1 MRYIKV
7 KFSESED
14 RGKIILKENKIIIE
28 ANNKQT
34 KEFLEGLIIEWE
46 QREKLNDKKLFEII
60 PEITAHY
67 SRMFFSNIIED

>member
-14 RGKIILKENKIIIE
+14 RGKIILKGNKIIVE
-28 ANNKQT
+28 ANNKRT
-34 KEFLEGLIIEWE
+34 KEFLKELVNNWRK
-46 QREKLNDKKLFEII
+46 REKLSDKKLFEII

-67 SRMFFSNIIED
+67 SRMFFSNIIEE